1 MSENIIVKKKRG
13 RKPKVKVE
21 TKNEIK
27 SEEIKSEE
35 IKSEEIKS
43 EEIKSEEIKSE
54 EIKVPKKRGRKPK
67 PKTAEELAT
76 PKIPKKRGRKPKP
89 KVEQEV
95 KIPKKRGRKPKDRYK
110 VTEKSNIINSIN
122 EENIILHLPISS
134 NKLNNIQSIEND
146 MLKYNPTL
154 TEPKPY
160 DPENETFI
168 NSSINQNVNVEDE
181 NIKNNKLK
189 IVIDY
194 KDKLNN
200 KENSNDDLLED
211 VSINESNEINE
222 INEIKEKYDEILNDY
237 NKKRNIDISSN
248 SNQIGKSKSSLLFY
262 QYNECNKNQKWPCSS
277 NINCLWDFNKFSGK
291 PYGLPIKKV
300 GNVVY
305 MTGNFCSPQCAAAYN
320 FSQNDQSDEIWE
332 RYSLLNWL
340 YSDELENP
348 NDTIKIAASHLTLKE
363 NGGTLSIEEFRKLN
377 KNKSKDYKIVYPP
390 VISLIPVMEEI
401 NLDVKRKKNFAPID
415 KEIMDKA
422 NEEFKLKRT
431 KPLPNYKNTLES
443 CMLLKYV

>member
-1 MSENIIVKKKRG
+1 MSEDIIVKKKRG
-13 RKPKVKVE
+13 RKPKVKEESKPEEKLAIEDNVTVNNIE
-21 TKNEIK
+21 
-27 SEEIKSEE
+27 SENNTNNDQ
-35 IKSEEIKS
+35 
-43 EEIKSEEIKSE
+43 

-67 PKTAEELAT
+67 PKTAEELAEK
-76 PKIPKKRGRKPKP
+76 KIPKKRGRKPKP
-89 KVEQEV
+89 KVDQEV

-110 VTEKSNIINSIN
+110 VAEKSNIINIIN
-122 EENIILHLPISS
+122 EENVILHLPISS
-134 NKLNNIQSIEND
+134 DKLNNIQSIEND
-146 MLKYNPTL
+146 LLKYNPNL

-160 DPENETFI
+160 DPENEIFI
-168 NSSINQNVNVEDE
+168 NSSINQNNNEVEE
-181 NIKNNKLK
+181 ISENNKLK

-194 KDKLNN
+194 KEKVNTKDDPIEESI
-200 KENSNDDLLED
+200 ENLSK
-211 VSINESNEINE
+211 NENNE

-237 NKKRNIDISSN
+237 NKKRNTDVSNN
-248 SNQIGKSKSSLLFY
+248 SNQIGKGKSSLLFY
-262 QYNECNKNQKWPCSS
+262 QYNESNKTQKWPCSS
-277 NINCLWDFNKFSGK
+277 NINCLWDFNKFNGK

-363 NGGTLSIEEFRKLN
+363 NGGTLNIDEFRKLN

-415 KEIMDKA
+415 KEIMNKA